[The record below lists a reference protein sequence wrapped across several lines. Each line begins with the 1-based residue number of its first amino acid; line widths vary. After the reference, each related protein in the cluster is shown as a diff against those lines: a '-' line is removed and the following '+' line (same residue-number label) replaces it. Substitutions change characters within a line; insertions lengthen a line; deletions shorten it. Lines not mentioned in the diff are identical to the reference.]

1 METQEVHVKAHTR
14 LIRQRIYR
22 FICKNCKQAAER
34 VCYPSQPLYCER
46 CRPPKME
53 KRKKPSQVTALKK
66 KRRATTRRQEDIAT
80 SQ

>member
-22 FICKNCKQAAER
+22 FICKDCNQATER
-34 VCYPSQPLYCER
+34 ICYPSQPFYCER
-46 CRPPKME
+46 CRPPKSG

-66 KRRATTRRQEDIAT
+66 KRRATARRQQDIAV